1 MILPVYGTLA
11 FLAPTL
17 AVALLCV
24 IVQAL
29 RRRPLRRLL
38 VRIAAIHA
46 VLLPLHLFVTVPC
59 AVGFVGSRFVH
70 TRGDEQDYGGPR
82 ILADGTWVLQT
93 RRTLRAEREGSS
105 GVDPDLAAAA
115 AARRRWARPAGAT
128 VVGAWKVEAPVSP
141 PRAVA
146 VLVHGLFRGA
156 LELEPVGAMFRRAGC
171 EVWLVEMP
179 NHGESGR
186 VPATF
191 GLHESHDLA
200 RAIAEFRS
208 TGEMSPAPLVL
219 FGVSMGT
226 AAVSLALPN
235 VHGLSGLVLDAPMED
250 LLAAGHR
257 MLQFHR
263 EEDRRNVIRMV
274 QPWRSLALGWLEV
287 WSGFRL
293 TDVRPLDVLA
303 SLPATLPVL
312 VVGGGEDDR
321 MPEAMVRSLYA
332 ALPMPEGMKELW
344 IRGGSGHGNVWTD
357 DPRGYE
363 QRIRSLLDRL
373 RSSAR

>member
-38 VRIAAIHA
+38 VRIAAIHV

-344 IRGGSGHGNVWTD
+344 IRAGSGHGNVWTD